1 MKDELEIFLEKF
13 NVLTLKSKEIPKN
26 AAFVAYSGSKY
37 DGRDFIQEAI
47 NNGAKGV
54 IFEAQDFQ
62 KKLNLDIPSIAIN
75 DLKSKLPSIAAKF
88 YKHPSKKI
96 SIVGITGTNGK
107 TTTAYWLSQCLNYL
121 KIKTAFLGTLGY
133 GDANEFKKIQNTTP
147 SAIDLQYIIRESY
160 KKKYKNIAMEV
171 SSHGI
176 SEKRIENIDFNYRLF
191 TNLSRDH
198 LDYHKTINEYA
209 AVKKKFMLS
218 EKNGKIIVNIDDKV
232 GESIFNESMLPTEKK
247 ISFSIY
253 KKSDIQAINI
263 SYNRMSLKFDLNYF
277 EESFPI
283 KLQASGEFN
292 VYNILGVVG
301 CLSAQGFEINEIIES
316 LKSINPVPGR
326 AEFIM
331 SNDDLPMVMIDYAHT
346 ADALE
351 NILKCVKNN
360 DFKKIILVF
369 GVGGGRDKGKRKA
382 MAEIAE
388 QLADNCIITTD
399 NPRDENPLEIIKEIS
414 KYFNHKPMEIIDR
427 KEAICKAIT
436 CAEKDD
442 LVVVAGKGHEDYQEI
457 GEKRIYFSDKKVI
470 EDFLKERELKN

>member
-1 MKDELEIFLEKF
+1 
-13 NVLTLKSKEIPKN
+13 
-26 AAFVAYSGSKY
+26 
-37 DGRDFIQEAI
+37 
-47 NNGAKGV
+47 
-54 IFEAQDFQ
+54 
-62 KKLNLDIPSIAIN
+62 
-75 DLKSKLPSIAAKF
+75 
-88 YKHPSKKI
+88 
-96 SIVGITGTNGK
+96 
-107 TTTAYWLSQCLNYL
+107 
-121 KIKTAFLGTLGY
+121 
-133 GDANEFKKIQNTTP
+133 
-147 SAIDLQYIIRESY
+147 
-160 KKKYKNIAMEV
+160 MEV

-283 KLQASGEFN
+283 NLQASGEFN

-399 NPRDENPLEIIKEIS
+399 NPRDENPLEIIKDIS